1 MIPKLLYPVLCI
13 QFPLL
18 IVNTG
23 VPLSLILCFS
33 LSNFYLF
40 FNCICVNPASV
51 AAIPNKRF
59 DLIRNQPVSS
69 LQCSVGI
76 KLHSE
81 SKCFDDLF
89 TPICIGKHMADLSRF
104 KSFFLTR
111 SQNISNLISNRV
123 AFFWIKSLWLKS
135 NLQMSSPGQCGLE
148 KGQEKFSSRYY
159 CASANR
165 FFEFCINM

>member
-59 DLIRNQPVSS
+59 DLIRNQSVSS

-81 SKCFDDLF
+81 PKCFDDLF
-89 TPICIGKHMADLSRF
+89 IPICIGKHMADLSRF
-104 KSFFLTR
+104 KSFF
-111 SQNISNLISNRV
+111 SNQI
-123 AFFWIKSLWLKS
+123 AKYFKSDLKS
-135 NLQMSSPGQCGLE
+135 GRVLLNQIFVVKIESPDEL
-148 KGQEKFSSRYY
+148 SR
-159 CASANR
+159 AVWTRERAG
-165 FFEFCINM
+165 